1 MDNRDMT
8 RERISAF
15 VDGECGEVEAD
26 IALAALHGEGDQAN
40 WELYHQI
47 GDVLRSDDMAV
58 HMSSDFSARMAARLA
73 AEPIHLMPN
82 AHCLAVPDVRAA
94 RRFRRWAL
102 PGMAAAAA
110 AAAMAFVA
118 TPQLM
123 VAMKGSPAPVQ
134 TVATVAASATEGAV
148 LRDERIDDY
157 LLAHQRFSPSVFST
171 TQYARTAAFAS
182 DSDK

>member
-15 VDGECGEVEAD
+15 ADGECGDAEAD
-26 IALAALHGEGDQAN
+26 IALAALHGEGEKAD

-58 HMSSDFSARMAARLA
+58 GLSPGFSARMAARLE
-73 AEPIHLMPN
+73 AEPLHMP
-82 AHCLAVPDVRAA
+82 PEEIQSSRKTVRTENY
-94 RRFRRWAL
+94 RRWAL

-110 AAAMAFVA
+110 AAAIAFVA
-118 TPQLM
+118 TPQLL
-123 VAMKGSPAPVQ
+123 
-134 TVATVAASATEGAV
+134 VATRTPQPEAAGTTMTASATDGTV

-171 TQYARTAAFAS
+171 AQYARTATFAA
-182 DSDK
+182 DSNK